1 MLKELSELIGVSGG
15 ERKVREFIRNTIQ
28 NDVSEIIEDP
38 YGNLIVRKGKET
50 TPKILLAAH
59 MDEVGFMI
67 SGIEDKGLLRFK
79 AIGMSSRVLLAKRIL
94 IGKNGIPGVIGHKPV
109 HLTKKEE
116 MKKLPEIKDLFID
129 IGVGSKE
136 EAKKLVQIGD
146 YATFDTKFSESGDI
160 IFGKALD
167 DRIGCYMLIQLIKHT
182 DLPIYCAFT
191 VQEETGL
198 RTARIVAYRISPQIA
213 IAVDTTASGEWPIEK
228 DIPKYPEIGKGC
240 VITITDR
247 SIICDKKLVSLL
259 EETAKKNNIPYQFKR
274 PMIGGTDAGPI
285 HITREG
291 IRTAVIQTP
300 ARYIHSPLSIASKKD
315 IEAGIKLLT
324 VSIQKILKEEALWS

>member
-1 MLKELSELIGVSGG
+1 
-15 ERKVREFIRNTIQ
+15 
-28 NDVSEIIEDP
+28 
-38 YGNLIVRKGKET
+38 
-50 TPKILLAAH
+50 
-59 MDEVGFMI
+59 
-67 SGIEDKGLLRFK
+67 
-79 AIGMSSRVLLAKRIL
+79 
-94 IGKNGIPGVIGHKPV
+94 
-109 HLTKKEE
+109 
-116 MKKLPEIKDLFID
+116 
-129 IGVGSKE
+129 
-136 EAKKLVQIGD
+136 
-146 YATFDTKFSESGDI
+146 
-160 IFGKALD
+160 
-167 DRIGCYMLIQLIKHT
+167 MLIQLIKHT